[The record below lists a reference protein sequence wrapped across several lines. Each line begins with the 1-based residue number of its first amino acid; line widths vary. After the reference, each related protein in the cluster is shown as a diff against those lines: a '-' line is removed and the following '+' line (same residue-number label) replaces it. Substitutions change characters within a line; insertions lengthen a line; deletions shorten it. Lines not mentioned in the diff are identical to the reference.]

1 MLLQELKHK
10 GVDMG
15 LHNLQPAPGSTRN
28 RKRVGRGQGSGTG
41 KTSGRGNKGQKSRTG
56 YSAKRGF
63 EGGQMPLYRRLP
75 KIGFTSR
82 VIKPYSINVDK
93 VKAVAELDE
102 ITLESIK
109 SVHKLQ
115 KSVTKVKLI
124 GTGAKDL
131 ASKIK
136 DEAVTT
142 SGNN

>member
-1 MLLQELKHK
+1 
-10 GVDMG
+10 MG
-15 LHNLQPAPGSTRN
+15 LHNLQPAVGSTRN

-41 KTSGRGNKGQKSRTG
+41 KTAGRGNKGQKARSG
-56 YSAKRGF
+56 YKVKRNF
-63 EGGQMPLYRRLP
+63 EGGQMPLAKRVP

-82 VIKPYSINVDK
+82 VIKPHAINVSK
-93 VKAVAELDE
+93 NRAVAELDE

-109 SVHKLQ
+109 SVYKLQ

-124 GTGAKDL
+124 GEGAKEL

-142 SGNN
+142 SGA

>member
-1 MLLQELKHK
+1 
-10 GVDMG
+10 MG

-41 KTSGRGNKGQKSRTG
+41 KTAGRGNKGQKSRSG

-82 VIKPYSINVDK
+82 VIKPYSINVEK
-93 VKAVAELDE
+93 NKAVAELEE
-102 ITLESIK
+102 ISLESIK
-109 SVHKLQ
+109 SVCKLPRT
-115 KSVTKVKLI
+115 VTKVKLI
-124 GTGAKDL
+124 GAGAKDL
-131 ASKIK
+131 VAKIK

-142 SGNN
+142 SGN